1 MYSSVTSFTEMI
13 HSDCFYQMS
22 HFLGKKKE
30 KEFELNE
37 QNLQNIFKREVFG
50 GTKRLGVKEIS
61 LHLLA

>member
-1 MYSSVTSFTEMI
+1 MI

-22 HFLGKKKE
+22 RILGAE
-30 KEFELNE
+30 ERKEFDLNE
-37 QNLQNIFKREVFG
+37 QNLQNIFKREEFG